1 MRLTARFTFA
11 ATLLAVTLLG
21 SASHAALIT
30 QRPAAPES
38 TAVTQVRHSAGDANE
53 LIRTAVAQRFGGDA
67 DGAVRTLGKVLE
79 ADPDSAEALGYQALA
94 QFDRGDFR
102 SAADI
107 FRQAHHRA
115 ASLRAMLGRYLALG
129 RIGENADAELKVV
142 KASLPFEQTT
152 SLDYVVA
159 GYYLGQRSLAD
170 LSAAARTIED
180 VCTVQFYTR
189 SDAERLRDRR
199 RRSQGF
205 RRRLS
210 EDNDGISERARRT
223 EAARKRRLSAR
234 RRCRQ
239 AKFDIKACR
248 SPMTVRPAVRVV

>member
-67 DGAVRTLGKVLE
+67 DGAVRALGKVLE

-102 SAADI
+102 SAADS

-180 VCTVQFYTR
+180 VCTVQFYKSELDLMQNR
-189 SDAERLRDRR
+189 FEIAAEGLKGFADACPKTMMEYPSALADLKRLENDGYLRGVAAGKPSLTLKLVDRR
-199 RRSQGF
+199 
-205 RRRLS
+205 
-210 EDNDGISERARRT
+210 
-223 EAARKRRLSAR
+223 
-234 RRCRQ
+234 
-239 AKFDIKACR
+239 
-248 SPMTVRPAVRVV
+248 